1 MKALNRSQRVQQV
14 LNWIDYEWPIGRPV
28 VIRWRA
34 KLEGDCA
41 GMTCRDGKSLVIY
54 LSKKR
59 NRTWHDSVDT
69 LIHEAA
75 HCILWGMASVED
87 RTAHHP
93 PSFWSLYGE
102 IRDRFDHDHGAEES
116 EDFSTERGNV

>member
-1 MKALNRSQRVQQV
+1 MKALNRFQRVQQV
-14 LNWIDYEWPIGRPV
+14 LNWINHEWPIGRPV
-28 VIRWRA
+28 VIKWKP
-34 KLEGDCA
+34 KLEDNCSA
-41 GMTCRDGKSLVIY
+41 MTFRDGKNLVIHI
-54 LSKKR
+54 SKKR
-59 NRTWHDSVDT
+59 NPTWELSVDT

-102 IRDRFDHDHGAEES
+102 IRDRFDHDHGAEQAKE
-116 EDFSTERGNV
+116 FPIKRMNA

>member
-1 MKALNRSQRVQQV
+1 MKALNRFQRVQQV
-14 LNWIDYEWPIGRPV
+14 LNWIDHEWPIGRPV
-28 VIRWRA
+28 VIKWRA
-34 KLEGDCA
+34 KLEDDCA